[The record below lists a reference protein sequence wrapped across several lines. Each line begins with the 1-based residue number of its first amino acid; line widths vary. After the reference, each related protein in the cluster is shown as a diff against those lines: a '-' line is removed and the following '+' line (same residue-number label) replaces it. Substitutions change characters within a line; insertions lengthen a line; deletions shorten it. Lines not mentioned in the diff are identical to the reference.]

1 MKRRTSPPRLPPN
14 WRTANKILPRLLL
27 KLSGEALGGESGQGI
42 APEVLSHFCRQIRGA
57 VDAGIELG
65 VVLGGG
71 NLFRGAQLSAAG
83 MDRVVG
89 DRMGMLATIMN
100 ALALGDFLTR
110 EGIANKVY
118 SATGIPG
125 IVPVYERDQA
135 LAAMV
140 AGNVVIVS
148 GGTGNPLFTTDT
160 AACLRGIELR
170 CDAVLKATNVDGIY
184 SADPKKDSTAS
195 RFSRVTFDE
204 VLEQKLGVMDLTAMV
219 LCRENAMPIVVFDV
233 QNDGA
238 LVAISRGADIGT
250 RVES

>member
-1 MKRRTSPPRLPPN
+1 M
-14 WRTANKILPRLLL
+14 PRLLL

-42 APEVLSHFCRQIRGA
+42 EPAVLAHFCKQIKGA

-71 NLFRGAQLSAAG
+71 NLFRGAALSAAG

-110 EGIANKVY
+110 QGIANQVY

-125 IVPVYERDQA
+125 IAQAYERDQA
-135 LAAMV
+135 ATKMAQ
-140 AGNVVIVS
+140 GKVVIIS

-160 AACLRGIELR
+160 AACLRAIELR
-170 CDAVLKATNVDGIY
+170 TDAVLKATNVDGVY
-184 SADPKKDSTAS
+184 SADPKKDPTAE
-195 RFSRVTFDE
+195 RFSHITFDH
-204 VLEQKLGVMDLTAMV
+204 VLDQKLGVMDLTAMV

-233 QNDGA
+233 QQDGA
-238 LVAISRGADIGT
+238 LVAISQGADIGT
-250 RVES
+250 RVDTK